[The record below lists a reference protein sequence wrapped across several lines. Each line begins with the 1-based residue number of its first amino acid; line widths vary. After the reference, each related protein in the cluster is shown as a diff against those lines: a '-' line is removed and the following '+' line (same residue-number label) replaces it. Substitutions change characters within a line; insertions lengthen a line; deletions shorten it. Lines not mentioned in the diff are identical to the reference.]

1 MAGRAEGASRGG
13 FIGGGVQRSGI
24 RFGVPAELLVGDV
37 VLESDLQLKAL
48 LLFFL
53 PLSGPY
59 LPALLCS
66 RPSRVGL
73 SKLKFRNEN
82 ILARSRLS

>member
-37 VLESDLQLKAL
+37 VLESDLQLKLVFLPRLSGAYLFAL
-48 LLFFL
+48 LL
-53 PLSGPY
+53 LSR
-59 LPALLCS
+59 A
-66 RPSRVGL
+66 SRVGL

-82 ILARSRLS
+82 ILAGSRLP